1 MAAGAWAQQPPP
13 QPDERSVYSLDPE
26 PLVLLDTEPIPPW
39 NTGGPESIPPSR
51 NSDMEML
58 FEKTIFQVNVARVRV
73 RVDRKSA
80 LRLKD
85 LMEGHGS
92 PEFTDGIADQV
103 AEIVLQ
109 APDAW
114 VHMEFMRGA
123 SLGQFMSGIRR
134 NMERAVKAGFVT
146 QPHFER
152 VSRQLPIWYAFLEER
167 GVRDGDV
174 GFYRIHADSLRTVFA
189 DGDGEVFLDQ
199 VDFDPPARYMVLGSY
214 FARGSDFREKLV
226 KSLLEQWHRRER
238 TQSTPKGSR

>member
-26 PLVLLDTEPIPPW
+26 PLVLLDTEPIPLEHRGTRVDSSVAQLGHGDAVREDHLPGQRGQGPGA
-39 NTGGPESIPPSR
+39 GGSQVRVAAQGSHGGSRIPGVHGWHCRSGRRDRAPGPGRVGSHGVHAGGQPGSIHVGNPPEHGKGG
-51 NSDMEML
+51 EG
-58 FEKTIFQVNVARVRV
+58 RVRHPAPLRARFQAAADLV
-73 RVDRKSA
+73 RIS
-80 LRLKD
+80 
-85 LMEGHGS
+85 
-92 PEFTDGIADQV
+92 
-103 AEIVLQ
+103 
-109 APDAW
+109 
-114 VHMEFMRGA
+114 RGA
-123 SLGQFMSGIRR
+123 
-134 NMERAVKAGFVT
+134 
-146 QPHFER
+146 
-152 VSRQLPIWYAFLEER
+152 